1 MDQDFGI
8 CLLRAIKCRP
18 GLYYGGGDMSV
29 LDFLMEYAPITNL
42 VSSFLGAT
50 IAVFLGG
57 YLRERGRQLAI
68 RHDFEHLTE
77 QLAENTTLTKSI
89 ESRLSQ
95 ADWLG
100 RSEFEYRCQQL
111 SELYGPLYGY
121 LKTTHDLYDL
131 WTGGRLHDR
140 NLDVKRLLAE
150 QNDAIVSLV
159 RSKVHLLDD
168 GEMPPSL
175 IRLITSSIVWNLY
188 CSISE
193 EGALPPA
200 LSSDE
205 RVRYPIDV
213 IAYVA
218 SKTEEIK
225 RRRDELYSRF
235 AFPQPAMPR

>member
-1 MDQDFGI
+1 MGRDFKI
-8 CLLRAIKCRP
+8 CLPCNKMRTGSLIR
-18 GLYYGGGDMSV
+18 GGDMSV
-29 LDFLMEYAPITNL
+29 QEFFRDYAAVTNL
-42 VSSFLGAT
+42 ISSFLGAT

-68 RHDFEHLTE
+68 RHDFEHLRA

-111 SELYGPLYGY
+111 SELYGPLYGR
-121 LKTTHDLYDL
+121 LKTTQDLYDI
-131 WTGGRLHDR
+131 WMGGALHDK
-140 NLDVKRLLAE
+140 NLDVKRLLSE
-150 QNDAIVSLV
+150 QNDAIVSLI

-168 GEMPPSL
+168 GEMPSVL

-188 CSISE
+188 CPVSE
-193 EGALPPA
+193 EGVLPPA

-205 RVRYPIDV
+205 RVKYPIDV
-213 IAYVA
+213 IGYVA
-218 SKTEEIK
+218 NKTEDIK

-235 AFPQPAMPR
+235 AFPQPATSR